1 MSNVQE
7 SSKSDTDMLLS
18 VEDDAAVNSHTSM
31 AKEPSSTSN
40 DAASP
45 TADSYIGSFISVTSK
60 CEIRYEGVLY
70 YLNPQDSTLGL
81 KDVRSYGT
89 EGRKKNGQQVPPS
102 DRVYEY
108 ILFRGSD
115 IKGQHSVCAFLLCV
129 SHFGVVLFQIGTYKL
144 KLLHQFKKRSRAL
157 KFIKINVSYW
167 WIYDRESNLYSE
179 PSAMNARSYS
189 SILPSHH
196 SGTQLGI
203 WSSSQSTNSAA
214 SSYGMPTQM
223 QGFSG
228 APGSNAAAQQHSLTS
243 SATLYPM
250 QNQSTAI
257 ASTNVSNNVSPGH
270 SLATSTSIYLNATP
284 TLSSE
289 LSKPFTDSLPSK
301 ISLPFHHSTLINSNG
316 LTMPF
321 PLTSQNTS
329 SIESQVVNKVV
340 LDPVSLLP
348 VQSPP
353 YSTPSIS
360 DPTSDPLF
368 KQQQTL
374 LTPNHSQPKLS
385 ENPTK
390 TLYPNQKVMGVMSSV
405 PLNFSS
411 SVTTPAVQPPLL
423 PLPPPSQKLQFSSQF
438 TEEFD
443 FQAMNEKFKKDEV
456 WGYLG
461 KANQR
466 DKVER
471 IQENGTSS
479 HDSGEDNPDLISDTE
494 PKPAYKKDDFF
505 DNISCNVVGRG
516 ARNGQIRSSERVKL
530 DSETFGTFQRRT
542 QIGYGA
548 YRAGYG
554 GHRGG
559 RGDHRGPY
567 NWGRGYNY
575 SNRGRGGYNTRR

>member
-1 MSNVQE
+1 
-7 SSKSDTDMLLS
+7 
-18 VEDDAAVNSHTSM
+18 M

-45 TADSYIGSFISVTSK
+45 TADSYIGSVISVTSK

-115 IKGQHSVCAFLLCV
+115 IKDLQVKTAPPVQKEEQVFTDPA
-129 SHFGVVLFQIGTYKL
+129 I
-144 KLLHQFKKRSRAL
+144 
-157 KFIKINVSYW
+157 I
-167 WIYDRESNLYSE
+167 
-179 PSAMNARSYS
+179 
-189 SILPSHH
+189 
-196 SGTQLGI
+196 QLGI

-223 QGFSG
+223 QGYSG
-228 APGSNAAAQQHSLTS
+228 APGSNVTAQQHSLTS
-243 SATLYPM
+243 STTLYPM

-257 ASTNVSNNVSPGH
+257 ASTN
-270 SLATSTSIYLNATP
+270 
-284 TLSSE
+284 
-289 LSKPFTDSLPSK
+289 
-301 ISLPFHHSTLINSNG
+301 
-316 LTMPF
+316 
-321 PLTSQNTS
+321 
-329 SIESQVVNKVV
+329 
-340 LDPVSLLP
+340 
-348 VQSPP
+348 SPP

-374 LTPNHSQPKLS
+374 LTPNSQPKLS

-390 TLYPNQKVMGVMSSV
+390 TLYPDQKVMGVMSSV

-443 FQAMNEKFKKDEV
+443 FQAMNEKFKKDE
-456 WGYLG
+456 
-461 KANQR
+461 
-466 DKVER
+466 
-471 IQENGTSS
+471 
-479 HDSGEDNPDLISDTE
+479 
-494 PKPAYKKDDFF
+494 PAYKKDDFF

-575 SNRGRGGYNTRR
+575 VTEAVGAIIQGDDIQNKQLLKINSQQHHPYSPIN

>member
-1 MSNVQE
+1 MEQRGE
-7 SSKSDTDMLLS
+7 
-18 VEDDAAVNSHTSM
+18 
-31 AKEPSSTSN
+31 
-40 DAASP
+40 
-45 TADSYIGSFISVTSK
+45 
-60 CEIRYEGVLY
+60 
-70 YLNPQDSTLGL
+70 
-81 KDVRSYGT
+81 
-89 EGRKKNGQQVPPS
+89 RKGQQVPPS

-115 IKGQHSVCAFLLCV
+115 IKGEM
-129 SHFGVVLFQIGTYKL
+129 VLDVIVITTTCLVLWDLQVKTAPPVQKEEQIFTDPAII
-144 KLLHQFKKRSRAL
+144 QS
-157 KFIKINVSYW
+157 N
-167 WIYDRESNLYSE
+167 IYEGPSSSSKSLSATGGSLTESDLYSE

-189 SILPSHH
+189 NILPSHH

-223 QGFSG
+223 QGYSG
-228 APGSNAAAQQHSLTS
+228 APGSNAAAEQHALTS
-243 SATLYPM
+243 TTTLYPM

-257 ASTNVSNNVSPGH
+257 ASTNLSNNVSPGH
-270 SLATSTSIYLNATP
+270 SLATSSSIYLNATP

-289 LSKPFTDSLPSK
+289 LSKPFTDSLSSK
-301 ISLPFHHSTLINSNG
+301 ISPPFHRSTLVNSNG

-321 PLTSQNTS
+321 SLTSQNTS
-329 SIESQVVNKVV
+329 SIESHVVNKVV
-340 LDPVSLLP
+340 LDPVSSLP
-348 VQSPP
+348 VQSAP
-353 YSTPSIS
+353 YSTPSVSDPIS
-360 DPTSDPLF
+360 DPLV

-374 LTPNHSQPKLS
+374 LTPNRSQPKLS
-385 ENPTK
+385 ENPAK
-390 TLYPNQKVMGVMSSV
+390 TLYPDQTVIGVMSSV

-411 SVTTPAVQPPLL
+411 SATTPAVQPPLL
-423 PLPPPSQKLQFSSQF
+423 PLPPPSQKLQFSTQF

-471 IQENGTSS
+471 IQENGTCG
-479 HDSGEDNPDLISDTE
+479 HDSGEDNPELISDTE

-516 ARNGQIRSSERVKL
+516 ARNGPIRSSERVKL

-548 YRAGYG
+548 HRAGYG
-554 GHRGG
+554 GHR
-559 RGDHRGPY
+559 
-567 NWGRGYNY
+567 W
-575 SNRGRGGYNTRR
+575 TW

>member
-1 MSNVQE
+1 
-7 SSKSDTDMLLS
+7 
-18 VEDDAAVNSHTSM
+18 M

-40 DAASP
+40 DAATPSSSP
-45 TADSYIGSFISVTSK
+45 SADSYIGSFISVTSK

-102 DRVYEY
+102 DKVYEY

-115 IKGQHSVCAFLLCV
+115 IKDLQVKTAPPVQKEEPIFTDPAIIQS
-129 SHFGVVLFQIGTYKL
+129 
-144 KLLHQFKKRSRAL
+144 
-157 KFIKINVSYW
+157 N
-167 WIYDRESNLYSE
+167 IYEGPSSSSKSMSATGGSLTESNLYSE

-189 SILPSHH
+189 NILPSHH

-203 WSSSQSTNSAA
+203 WSSSQSTNSAV

-223 QGFSG
+223 QGYSG
-228 APGSNAAAQQHSLTS
+228 APVGNGGAQQHSLTS
-243 SATLYPM
+243 STPLYAM
-250 QNQSTAI
+250 QNPASTAI
-257 ASTNVSNNVSPGH
+257 PSTNLSNNVSPGH
-270 SLATSTSIYLNATP
+270 SLATSSSIYLNATP

-289 LSKPFTDSLPSK
+289 LSKPFTDSLSSK
-301 ISLPFHHSTLINSNG
+301 ISLPFHQSTLINSNG

-329 SIESQVVNKVV
+329 GVESHVVNKVV
-340 LDPVSLLP
+340 LDPASSLP
-348 VQSPP
+348 VQTSP
-353 YSTPSIS
+353 YSTPSVA
-360 DPTSDPLF
+360 DPISDPLF

-374 LTPNHSQPKLS
+374 LTPNRSQPKLS
-385 ENPTK
+385 ENPAK
-390 TLYPNQKVMGVMSSV
+390 TLYPDQKVMGVMSSV

-411 SVTTPAVQPPLL
+411 SATTHAVQPPLL

-456 WGYLG
+456 WGHLG

-471 IQENGTSS
+471 IQENGTSGQ
-479 HDSGEDNPDLISDTE
+479 DSGEDNPELISDSE

-505 DNISCNVVGRG
+505 DTISCNVVGRG

-542 QIGYGA
+542 QIGYGG

-575 SNRGRGGYNTRR
+575 GNRGRGGYSTRR